1 MDALHRI
8 KSIRRTEPQES
19 QETDKGQLQA
29 NLLDHEWFPNETKDH
44 QSWDDEEGHDGN
56 EDCQWDESGVFI
68 GDEDGVEVSGNAE
81 DDQ

>member
-1 MDALHRI
+1 MDV
-8 KSIRRTEPQES
+8 
-19 QETDKGQLQA
+19 
-29 NLLDHEWFPNETKDH
+29 
-44 QSWDDEEGHDGN
+44 QSWDDEEGQDGN